1 MGRKANTNMESSE
14 SGSGL
19 NGQRTESSAGRGGG
33 AMTVGQQVDRESDTA
48 QEAWTRTRDTMNEI
62 KERFDLDGRVRRNPY
77 GMMAA
82 ALGVG
87 YVLGGGFFSPLTAR
101 IFRLGLRIGIRMA
114 AIPFLENEIRGFADS
129 VMTDG
134 DDEASE
140 GSSSGESK
148 RSQSKGSK
156 GGKR

>member
-1 MGRKANTNMESSE
+1 MESGE
-14 SGSGL
+14 QGTL
-19 NGQRTESSAGRGGG
+19 NGQRTETNSGRGGG
-33 AMTVGQQVDRESDTA
+33 ALTVGQHVDRVGGSA
-48 QEAWTRTRDTMNEI
+48 QEAWSRTRETVNEL
-62 KERFDLDGRVRRNPY
+62 KDRLDLDGRVNRNPY

-101 IFRLGLRIGIRMA
+101 IFRIGLRLGVRMA

-129 VMTDG
+129 VMAGSDDDSPGG
-134 DDEASE
+134 D
-140 GSSSGESK
+140 SSSAGEGK

>member
-1 MGRKANTNMESSE
+1 MEAGE
-14 SGSGL
+14 SGTL
-19 NGQRTESSAGRGGG
+19 NGQRNESGASRGGG
-33 AMTVGQQVDRESDTA
+33 ALTVGQTVDRVSGSA
-48 QEAWTRTRDTMNEI
+48 QEAWTRTRETVNDL
-62 KERFDLDGRVRRNPY
+62 KDRLDLDGRVSRNPY

-82 ALGVG
+82 ALGIG

-101 IFRLGLRIGIRMA
+101 IFRMGLRLGVRMA

-129 VMTDG
+129 VMSAGDG
-134 DDEASE
+134 ESSE
-140 GSSSGESK
+140 GSSSGEGK

>member
-1 MGRKANTNMESSE
+1 MESSE
-14 SGSGL
+14 SAATNL
-19 NGQRTESSAGRGGG
+19 NNGQRSDGNPGKGGG
-33 AMTVGQQVDRESDTA
+33 TSALTVGQRFDRVGDSA
-48 QEAWTRTRDTMNEI
+48 QEAWSRTRESVSEL

-101 IFRLGLRIGIRMA
+101 IFRIGLKLGIRMA
-114 AIPFLENEIRGFADS
+114 AIPFLENEIRGFAEAVVSGSESDEG
-129 VMTDG
+129 DG
-134 DDEASE
+134 P
-140 GSSSGESK
+140 SSGESK
-148 RSQSKGSK
+148 RSQQKGTK